1 MRIKQL
7 LTKTLLAAAGLCVG
21 ASAWAEDWSTVWT
34 TDFSSAPSGMTY
46 SVSNGSTNI
55 DNGYINYQQGGG
67 SGDRAINTA
76 FTASEFNV
84 STNWKLEF
92 DWNCG
97 SANSNS
103 SNVSFATDQGN
114 AFTLTW
120 AKYASAVVV
129 TDASSTEICT
139 TLPLLGYKQTTCAS
153 WSHFTIIGDTEKG
166 VYLTITNGAT
176 TYVNNVL
183 VSSTFGYPK
192 TFNGTLGKA
201 VSSMFIDNVSFATP
215 KVAGYVAPPTST
227 ITAPA
232 GTDRKFTLSC
242 LTDGATIYYA
252 ESDLEI
258 GAAGWTTYSTEVTTS
273 AATIYAYASDGVNNS
288 EKINFS
294 TGAGTAITLNAPT
307 ITLSGVA
314 QSGSVYY
321 PVVTVASNQSG
332 LELVPASPSLSYKF
346 NDASVSASSPYTFT
360 GVGKLTVTVS
370 ADGFTSN
377 SADYEVTTS
386 YVKTKTID
394 LAAITAGDLSTVWT
408 KTSDAA
414 QLPASNWI
422 SRYSSETFPLYIYDY
437 TSDDAAKTDV
447 VEGLIVNISS
457 KDADPGVT
465 PTLYVGAG
473 MILPSMKV
481 NNADL
486 SGSSTWNTSMNIS
499 VNGATAEQIAVYT
512 YPTNYGQS
520 TSTKTI
526 AANENY
532 GLYRLSDMLTK
543 VEVYSPASVSVEVTS
558 AGMATYVPT
567 YDLDFSETGIKA
579 YKAKVTAQG
588 VCTLTEVDNVPAGT
602 PVLLVKDGGATED
615 IPVMTGAA
623 AVSDNDLV
631 AGTGAAVATEDGEY
645 TNMILNNIDGNV
657 GFYFAAGNTV
667 ATNRAYL
674 HFASSLAPAAEVDG
688 ARHMVMVFGDDDTTG
703 IQAVN
708 GETQTVNAYYNLSGQ
723 RVSQPAKGLYIVNGK
738 KVIIK

>member
-1 MRIKQL
+1 MKMKIFTSKF
-7 LTKTLLAAAGLCVG
+7 LLAAAALLVG
-21 ASAWAEDWSTVWT
+21 GASSAWADDWSTVWT

-55 DNGYINYQQGGG
+55 DNAYLSYHQGGG

-76 FTASEFNV
+76 FTDAAFNV
-84 STNWKLEF
+84 DTNWKLEF
-92 DWNCG
+92 DWNC
-97 SANSNS
+97 SSSNKNS
-103 SNVSFATDQGN
+103 SNVVFATNNGT
-114 AFTLTW
+114 AFTITW
-120 AKYASAVVV
+120 AKKANEAVV
-129 TDASSTEICT
+129 TDAASTELSST
-139 TLPLLGYKQTTCAS
+139 LPILGYNKGTCDS
-153 WSHFTIIGDTEKG
+153 WSHITITGNTDNGI
-166 VYLTITNGAT
+166 YLTITNGAT
-176 TYVNNVL
+176 TYVDNAL
-183 VSSTFGYPK
+183 VTATFGYPA
-192 TFNGTLGKA
+192 TFNGSLGRA
-201 VSSMFIDNVSFATP
+201 VSHMYIDNITFATP
-215 KVAGYVAPPTST
+215 KIAGYVAPPTGK

-273 AATIYAYASDGVNNS
+273 AATIYAYASDGVYNS

-321 PVVTVASNQSG
+321 PVVTVASDQSG

-360 GVGKLTVTVS
+360 GVGTLTVTIS

-377 SADYEVTTS
+377 STDYEVTTS

-408 KTSDAA
+408 KTSDEA
-414 QLPASNWI
+414 QLPANNWI

-437 TSDDAAKTDV
+437 TSDYAANTDV

-486 SGSSTWNTSMNIS
+486 SASSTWNTSMNIS

-512 YPTNYGQS
+512 YPTSYGQS

-532 GLYRLSDMLTK
+532 DLYRLSDMLTK
-543 VEVYSPASVSVEVTS
+543 VEVYSPSSVSVTIPS
-558 AGMATYVPT
+558 SGFATIASSYA
-567 YDLDFSETGIKA
+567 LDCANLPSGLKA
-579 YKAKVTAQG
+579 YKVSEVTASG
-588 VCTLTEVDNVPAGT
+588 ATLVEVTEAVAAGTGLILEGTAGSSYEIPVVASGTDISASNKLQAAVTATAVEANEVYVLYNGEFCLVTAASTVPAGKAY
-602 PVLLVKDGGATED
+602 LLDSDVPAASSARPLTIQIGDKATGINKVQGEEVQGSE
-615 IPVMTGAA
+615 IYNLQGQR
-623 AVSDNDLV
+623 LV
-631 AGTGAAVATEDGEY
+631 APT
-645 TNMILNNIDGNV
+645 
-657 GFYFAAGNTV
+657 
-667 ATNRAYL
+667 
-674 HFASSLAPAAEVDG
+674 
-688 ARHMVMVFGDDDTTG
+688 
-703 IQAVN
+703 
-708 GETQTVNAYYNLSGQ
+708 
-723 RVSQPAKGLYIVNGK
+723 KGLYIMNDK